1 MNWWDLEMK
10 ISDLIIETFNGCI
23 KGTIF
28 SRQEI
33 IKKVSEKFNVNTSS
47 IIPSD
52 YCYNRWN
59 KGVSETKRLC
69 LFEYIDT
76 KDEKKY
82 RYLGK
87 DCSYNGKVYHKAK
100 GDIEKC
106 VGEWID
112 GVFTEYENKQNVEE
126 KVMFNKE
133 LLKKYVGEY
142 KENIK
147 EWRFGENREIY
158 KWEAVEHF
166 QKNWNIDASD
176 FAEMLEKSLS
186 KTVNL
191 LDAGFATPRA
201 MLKKYAKEEPETV
214 REMFKNL
221 FDVKNDLSE
230 RIDNFISSSELL
242 RARYISIG
250 KNHFQDNGA
259 ISVYLWLKYPE
270 KYYIYKYKLYKRTS
284 ESLEASYV
292 IKKSSKPDSMLEG
305 FKFFDE
311 IREELR
317 KDEELVQLNFNNG
330 VLGFKDKGLT
340 TLTQDV
346 AFFIKNK
353 VEKEEVWEPSLE
365 EYNPNISVEDWKKLI
380 ANNEVF
386 TDESQLLMNQMMSMD
401 GKATCAQLAEKFLND
416 KSKFAIYNNRFMNLG
431 RRIQKATGKELLVR
445 ANEDGK
451 HYWSILCVYKKAD
464 KNTVGQYI
472 FKLREELQEA
482 LKEVGLPLK
491 TEIVIEEPNPMP
503 KYPKNLI
510 LYGPPGTGKTYNS
523 VNYAVAIVENKTVD
537 EINKEDRKIVLD
549 RFKQYKENGLV
560 EFCTF
565 HQSFGYEEFIEGIK
579 PKMGNSNVEYEIAS
593 GIFKSFCTKAE
604 VAAIGK
610 DEDFGIRSNPV
621 IWKISLMG
629 TGENPV
635 RKDCL
640 EKNHI
645 RIGYGDDLNEQEIMN
660 TTQGIL
666 GRYVNDVQ
674 IGDVVIS
681 CYTENEFDAIGV
693 VTGDCQVASEYDDYR
708 QVRTVNW
715 LVKNIK
721 EDIRPINDG
730 KKMTLSAV
738 YRLNSVALAD
748 VLSIVKKYNKTESD
762 NRNRVFIIDEINRG
776 NISKIFG
783 ELITLIEDS
792 KRIGADEEMRSRL
805 PYSGEKFGVPNNVY
819 LLGTMNTADRSIA
832 LIDTALRRRF
842 KFVEM
847 QPEAEL
853 LKAIVEGVNLNE
865 MLAMINRRIEVLYD
879 REHTIGHSFFMGLTN
894 DSTIEN
900 LAEVFECNVI
910 PLLKEYFYDDYERI
924 AAVLGDDL
932 NQGDASKNFI
942 SRQQG
947 NDYAKIFNS
956 EITLMPAYKFNAEA
970 LKNPEAYK
978 KIYQ

>member
-1 MNWWDLEMK
+1 MMT
-10 ISDLIIETFNGCI
+10 ISKEEQI
-23 KGTIF
+23 
-28 SRQEI
+28 
-33 IKKVSEKFNVNTSS
+33 
-47 IIPSD
+47 
-52 YCYNRWN
+52 YNM
-59 KGVSETKRLC
+59 
-69 LFEYIDT
+69 F
-76 KDEKKY
+76 KDVY
-82 RYLGK
+82 K
-87 DCSYNGKVYHKAK
+87 DR
-100 GDIEKC
+100 I
-106 VGEWID
+106 
-112 GVFTEYENKQNVEE
+112 
-126 KVMFNKE
+126 
-133 LLKKYVGEY
+133 
-142 KENIK
+142 
-147 EWRFGENREIY
+147 
-158 KWEAVEHF
+158 
-166 QKNWNIDASD
+166 
-176 FAEMLEKSLS
+176 S
-186 KTVNL
+186 KTEACGILAERMPEVN
-191 LDAGFATPRA
+191 A
-201 MLKKYAKEEPETV
+201 
-214 REMFKNL
+214 N
-221 FDVKNDLSE
+221 S
-230 RIDNFISSSELL
+230 
-242 RARYISIG
+242 
-250 KNHFQDNGA
+250 
-259 ISVYLWLKYPE
+259 
-270 KYYIYKYKLYKRTS
+270 YKLYLDNIGKMVKGETFKRS
-284 ESLEASYV
+284 MSVALVSYCIEKINEDFGDNGLVNSLKAVQGYV
-292 IKKSSKPDSMLEG
+292 IYYYSKSGSKSDLLCETCGNIAKKHNVDIDFSDG
-305 FKFFDE
+305 
-311 IREELR
+311 I
-317 KDEELVQLNFNNG
+317 FNTG
-330 VLGFKDKGLT
+330 
-340 TLTQDV
+340 
-346 AFFIKNK
+346 ISI
-353 VEKEEVWEPSLE
+353 EVWDPPLE
-365 EYNPNISVEDWKKLI
+365 EYDPKISVEEWIELYNDE
-380 ANNEVF
+380 EVF
-386 TDESQLLMNQMMSMD
+386 NDDLKQFINQMMLMN
-401 GKATCAQLAEKFLND
+401 GEATCAQLAERFLGD
-416 KSKFAIYNNRFMNLG
+416 KNQYNYYNSRFISLGKRVQAKTNRP
-431 RRIQKATGKELLVR
+431 LLVR
-445 ANEDGK
+445 ANESGK
-451 HYWSILCVYKKAD
+451 KYWSIFTVARELNKKVEKGIA
-464 KNTVGQYI
+464 GQYM
-472 FKLREELQEA
+472 FKLRDELEEA
-482 LKEVGLPLK
+482 LIELGLPFD
-491 TEIVIEEPNPMP
+491 EVNPP
-503 KYPKNLI
+503 VGVKHPKNQI

-537 EINKEDRKIVLD
+537 EIKKEDRKAVLD
-549 RFKQYKENGLV
+549 RFKHYKENGLI

-579 PKMGNSNVEYEIAS
+579 PEMNNNNVEYKVAS
-593 GIFKSFCTKAE
+593 GIFKSFCTNAE
-604 VAAIGK
+604 VAAVGK
-610 DEDFGIRSNPV
+610 DEDFGIRNNPV

-645 RIGYGDDLNEQEIMN
+645 RIGYGDDLSEPEIMN

-693 VTGDCQVASEYDDYR
+693 VTGDCQVASEYEDYR

-792 KRIGADEEMRSRL
+792 KRIGADEEMRTRL
-805 PYSGEKFGVPNNVY
+805 PYSGKKFGVPNNVY

-847 QPEAEL
+847 QPKADL
-853 LKAIVEGVNLNE
+853 LTATVEGVNLNE
-865 MLAMINRRIEVLYD
+865 MLTMINRRIEVLYD

-894 DSTIEN
+894 DSTIED